1 VEDRI
6 LARHLEWDFSS
17 SFMYAL
23 YSALLAFFLVLT
35 LPYWLL
41 QMMRHG
47 KYRAGLR
54 RRFGAVPPNLIG
66 GGDKPAIWVHAVS
79 VGEVVASSGVVK
91 ALQQKFPSHRVVI
104 STTTS
109 TGQKLAAQRFGA
121 ENVFY
126 FPLDF
131 AFAIRPYLDVLRPE
145 LVVVAETE
153 FWPNFLRLA
162 KRGGARIA
170 VINCRI
176 SDRSFPGYK
185 RFRFWL
191 PRLLEKTLDNVDCFL
206 AQTEEDRK
214 RLVEIGAAETKV
226 TVTGNLKFDV
236 APPPS
241 PKIVASLRESFDRSG
256 AEPVLVCGSTLED
269 EEGSLLSAFRT
280 ILANHPKSV
289 MILAPR
295 HPERFA
301 EVAELV
307 EKLGFRMWRRSLW
320 DGEARGGDVRSGEAL
335 AGGVF
340 LVDSIGELA
349 AIYSLATVAFVGGS
363 LVPRGGHNI
372 LEPAL
377 YGVPIVTGNHYENFR
392 DVVNFFAGRNAVRIV
407 GLAEL
412 PLVFLELIENSD
424 ERATLGRNAL
434 AALESQRGATART
447 VSALLHLMDVS
458 S

>member
-1 VEDRI
+1 
-6 LARHLEWDFSS
+6 
-17 SFMYAL
+17 MYAL
-23 YSALLAFFLVLT
+23 YSALLTFFLALT

-54 RRFGAVPPNLIG
+54 QRFGAVPPALSAPPG
-66 GGDKPAIWVHAVS
+66 RQPSIWVHAVS
-79 VGEVVASSGVVK
+79 VGEVVASSAVVR
-91 ALQQKFPSHRVVI
+91 ALKENFPSHRVFV

-131 AFAIRPYLDVLRPE
+131 SFAIQPYLDALRPE

-162 KRGGARIA
+162 KRSGARIA

-176 SDRSFPGYK
+176 SDRSLPGYK

-191 PRLLEKTLDNVDCFL
+191 PRLLQETLENVDIFL
-206 AQTEEDRK
+206 AQTGEDRQ
-214 RLVEIGAAETKV
+214 RLVEIGAHEARV
-226 TVTGNLKFDV
+226 TVAGNLKFDV
-236 APPPS
+236 APPPL
-241 PKIVASLRESFDRSG
+241 PPIVASLRDCFLNSG
-256 AEPVLVCGSTLED
+256 AATLLVCGSTLPD
-269 EEGSLLSAFRT
+269 EEGSLLSAFRNL
-280 ILANHPKSV
+280 LATYPTAV

-307 EKLGFRMWRRSLW
+307 QRLGFRMWRRSQWAL
-320 DGEARGGDVRSGEAL
+320 DPHHREAVV
-335 AGGVF
+335 GGVF
-340 LVDSIGELA
+340 LLDSIGELA
-349 AIYSLATVAFVGGS
+349 ALYSLATVAFVGGS

-392 DVVNFFAGRNAVRIV
+392 DVVNFFASRNAVRIV

-412 PLVFLELIENSD
+412 PLVFMELMENQS
-424 ERATLGRNAL
+424 ERETLGRNAL
-434 AALESQRGATART
+434 AALQSQRGATDRT
-447 VSALLHLMDVS
+447 IAALLQLLQRTSVPS
-458 S
+458 

>member
-1 VEDRI
+1 
-6 LARHLEWDFSS
+6 
-17 SFMYAL
+17 MYAF
-23 YSALLAFFLVLT
+23 YSALLTFFLVLT

-54 RRFGAVPPNLIG
+54 QRFGAVPAALAVRG
-66 GGDKPAIWVHAVS
+66 EKPAIWVHAVS
-79 VGEVVASSGVVK
+79 VGEVVASSAVVE
-91 ALQQKFPSHRVVI
+91 ALRQNFPSHRVLV

-109 TGQKLAAQRFGA
+109 TGQKLAGQRFGA
-121 ENVFY
+121 QNVFY

-131 AFAIRPYLDVLRPE
+131 AFAIRPYLDALRPD

-162 KRGGARIA
+162 KRSGARIA

-176 SDRSFPGYK
+176 SDRSLPGYK
-185 RFRFWL
+185 RLRFCL
-191 PRLLEKTLDNVDCFL
+191 PKLLEKTLDNVDLFL
-206 AQTEEDRK
+206 AQTEEDRQ
-214 RLVEIGAAETKV
+214 RLIEIGAPESKV
-226 TVTGNLKFDV
+226 TVAGNLKFDV

-241 PKIVASLRESFDRSG
+241 PAIVASLRESFIHSG
-256 AEPVLVCGSTLED
+256 AGPVLVCGSTLED
-269 EEGSLLSAFRT
+269 EEGSLLSAFRN
-280 ILANHPKSV
+280 ILASRSKAV

-295 HPERFA
+295 HPERFP
-301 EVAELV
+301 EVGALV

-320 DGEARGGDVRSGEAL
+320 SGEPL

-340 LVDSIGELA
+340 LVDTIGELA
-349 AIYSLATVAFVGGS
+349 ALYSLATVAFVGGS

-392 DVVNFFAGRNAVRIV
+392 DVVNFFASRNAVRIV
-407 GLAEL
+407 GVAEL
-412 PLVFLELIENSD
+412 PLVFMELIENVN
-424 ERATLGRNAL
+424 ERTTLGRNAL
-434 AALESQRGATART
+434 AALESQRGATDRT
-447 VSALLHLMDVS
+447 VSALLRLMVES
-458 S
+458 REGSA

>member
-1 VEDRI
+1 
-6 LARHLEWDFSS
+6 
-17 SFMYAL
+17 MYAL
-23 YSALLAFFLVLT
+23 YSALVAFFLVLT

-54 RRFGAVPPNLIG
+54 QRFGAVPAALIG
-66 GGDKPAIWVHAVS
+66 RGEKPTIWVHAVS
-79 VGEVVASSGVVK
+79 VGEVVASSAVVE
-91 ALQQKFPSHRVVI
+91 ALRQKFPSHRVLI

-131 AFAIRPYLDVLRPE
+131 AFAIRPYLDALRPE
-145 LVVVAETE
+145 LVVIAETE
-153 FWPNFLRLA
+153 FWPNFIRLA
-162 KRGGARIA
+162 KRSGARIA

-191 PRLLEKTLDNVDCFL
+191 PRLLEKTLGNVDCFL
-206 AQTEEDRK
+206 AQTEEDRR
-214 RLVEIGAAETKV
+214 RLIEIGADKTKIAV
-226 TVTGNLKFDV
+226 AGNLKFDV
-236 APPPS
+236 APPPL
-241 PKIVASLRESFDRSG
+241 PRIVASLRESFSQSG
-256 AEPVLVCGSTLED
+256 AAPVLVCGSTLED
-269 EEGSLLSAFRT
+269 EEGSLLSAFRN
-280 ILANHPKSV
+280 ILVNHPKAV
-289 MILAPR
+289 MVLAPR
-295 HPERFA
+295 HPERFE

-320 DGEARGGDVRSGEAL
+320 SGEPL
-335 AGGVF
+335 TGGVF
-340 LVDSIGELA
+340 LLDSIGELA

-363 LVPRGGHNI
+363 LVARGGHNI

-377 YGVPIVTGNHYENFR
+377 YGIPIVTGNHYENFR
-392 DVVNFFAGRNAVRIV
+392 DVVNFFASHNAVRIV
-407 GLAEL
+407 GVAEL
-412 PLVFLELIENSD
+412 PLVFMELIENAE
-424 ERATLGRNAL
+424 ERGLLGRNAL
-434 AALESQRGATART
+434 AALDSQRGATDRT
-447 VSALLHLMDVS
+447 VSALLKLMGVS

>member
-1 VEDRI
+1 
-6 LARHLEWDFSS
+6 
-17 SFMYAL
+17 MYAL
-23 YSALLAFFLVLT
+23 YSALLGLFLLVT

-54 RRFGAVPPNLIG
+54 QRLGGVPSSLAG
-66 GGDKPAIWVHAVS
+66 RHEKRTIWVHAVS
-79 VGEVVASSGVVK
+79 VGEVVASSAVVE
-91 ALQQKFPSHRVVI
+91 ALQREFPNHRVVL
-104 STTTS
+104 STTTD
-109 TGQKLAAQRFGA
+109 TGQKLAAHRFGA
-121 ENVFY
+121 ENVFH

-131 AFAIRPYLDVLRPE
+131 AFAIRPYLEALRPE

-153 FWPNFLRLA
+153 FWPNFFRLA
-162 KRGGARIA
+162 KGSGASVA

-176 SDRSFPGYK
+176 SDRSLPGYR
-185 RFRFWL
+185 RFSFWL
-191 PRLLEKTLDNVDCFL
+191 PKVLGNVDLFL
-206 AQTEEDRK
+206 AQTDEDRR
-214 RLVEIGAAETKV
+214 RLIEIGVPESRVSVA
-226 TVTGNLKFDV
+226 GNLKFDV
-236 APPPS
+236 APPTAP
-241 PKIVASLRESFDRSG
+241 PIVTSLRQSLNQSD

-269 EEGSLLSAFRT
+269 EEGLLLSAFRN
-280 ILANHPKSV
+280 ILPTHPKAV

-301 EVAELV
+301 TVAELV

-320 DGEARGGDVRSGEAL
+320 SGESI

-349 AIYSLATVAFVGGS
+349 ALYSLATVAFVGGS

-377 YGVPIVTGNHYENFR
+377 YGVPVVTGNHYKNFR
-392 DVVNFFAGRNAVRIV
+392 DIVNYFRERNAVRVV
-407 GLAEL
+407 GVAEL
-412 PLVFLELIENSD
+412 PLVFMELIES
-424 ERATLGRNAL
+424 RAARETLGRNAL

-447 VSALLHLMDVS
+447 LDALVQLMDKGS
-458 S
+458 A

>member
-1 VEDRI
+1 
-6 LARHLEWDFSS
+6 
-17 SFMYAL
+17 MYAL
-23 YSALLAFFLVLT
+23 YSALLAVVLLLT
-35 LPYWLL
+35 LPYWMV
-41 QMMRHG
+41 QMLRHG

-54 RRFGAVPPNLIG
+54 QRFGAVPATLLSPNQ
-66 GGDKPAIWVHAVS
+66 KPAIWIHAVS
-79 VGEVVASSGVVK
+79 VGEVVASSAVIATLRERFPAHRAVV
-91 ALQQKFPSHRVVI
+91 

-131 AFAIRPYLDVLRPE
+131 SFAIRPYIEALRPE

-162 KRGGARIA
+162 KASGAKIA

-176 SDRSFPGYK
+176 SDRSLPGYK

-191 PRLLEKTLDNVDCFL
+191 PKLLGGALANVDIFL
-206 AQTEEDRK
+206 AQTEEDRR
-214 RLVEIGAAETKV
+214 RLIEIGAHESKIAV
-226 TVTGNLKFDV
+226 AGNLKFDI
-236 APPPS
+236 APPPATE
-241 PKIVASLRESFDRSG
+241 IVMRLRENFRNSG
-256 AEPVLVCGSTLED
+256 AIPILVCGSTLEG
-269 EEGSLLSAFRT
+269 EEGALLSAFRN
-280 ILANHPKSV
+280 ILVSHPQAV

-301 EVAELV
+301 DVAALV
-307 EKLGFRMWRRSLW
+307 EKLGFRMWRRSVW
-320 DGEARGGDVRSGEAL
+320 SGDQL

-349 AIYSLATVAFVGGS
+349 SLYSLGTVAFVGGS

-392 DVVNFFAGRNAVRIV
+392 DVINVFANRDAVRIV

-412 PLVFLELIENSD
+412 PLVLMELVDDANA
-424 ERATLGRNAL
+424 RATLGRNAL
-434 AALESQRGATART
+434 AALESQRGATDKT
-447 VSALLHLMDVS
+447 ITALLQLMS
-458 S
+458 RGSA

>member
-1 VEDRI
+1 
-6 LARHLEWDFSS
+6 
-17 SFMYAL
+17 MYVL
-23 YSALLAFFLVLT
+23 YSALLALLLVIT

-41 QMMRHG
+41 QMLRHG

-54 RRFGAVPPNLIG
+54 QRFGALPPHLLNRG
-66 GGDKPAIWVHAVS
+66 KERTIWVHAVS
-79 VGEVVASSGVVK
+79 VGEVVASCGVVE
-91 ALQQKFPSHRVVI
+91 ALGHEFPSHRVLI

-109 TGQKLAAQRFGA
+109 TGQKLAAKTFGA

-131 AFAIRPYLDVLRPE
+131 AITVRPYLETLRPE
-145 LVVVAETE
+145 LCVIAETE

-162 KRGGARIA
+162 KRSGTRVV

-176 SDRSFPGYK
+176 SDRSLPGYK
-185 RFRFWL
+185 RLRFWL
-191 PRLLEKTLDNVDCFL
+191 RKVLANVDLFL
-206 AQTEEDRK
+206 AQTEEDRA
-214 RLVEIGAAETKV
+214 RLIAIGATEKKV
-226 TVTGNLKFDV
+226 TVGGNLKFDV
-236 APPPS
+236 APPRS
-241 PKIVASLRESFDRSG
+241 PAIVASLRGALEQSL
-256 AEPVLVCGSTLED
+256 AEPILVCGSTLEG
-269 EEGSLLSAFRT
+269 EEGALLSAFHN
-280 ILANHPKSV
+280 ILATHPKAI

-301 EVAELV
+301 EVATLV
-307 EKLGFRMWRRSLW
+307 EQLGFRMWRRSLW
-320 DGEARGGDVRSGEAL
+320 SGEAL

-349 AIYSLATVAFVGGS
+349 ALYSLATVAFVGGS

-392 DVVNFFAGRNAVRIV
+392 DIVNFFLSRNAVRVV

-412 PLVFLELIENSD
+412 PLVLIELIDNSE
-424 ERATLGRNAL
+424 ERARLGRNAV

-447 VSALLHLMDVS
+447 VRALAELMKNPARSAQPPDKAS
-458 S
+458 A

>member
-1 VEDRI
+1 
-6 LARHLEWDFSS
+6 
-17 SFMYAL
+17 MYAL
-23 YSALLAFFLVLT
+23 YSTLLAFFLVLT

-54 RRFGAVPPNLIG
+54 QRFGTVPRALAG
-66 GGDKPAIWVHAVS
+66 RGEKPAMWVHAVS
-79 VGEVVASSGVVK
+79 VGEVVASSAVVI
-91 ALQQKFPSHRVVI
+91 ALRQKFPSHRVLI

-131 AFAIRPYLDVLRPE
+131 AFAVRPYLDALRPE

-153 FWPNFLRLA
+153 FWPNFLRLS
-162 KRGGARIA
+162 KRSGARIA

-176 SDRSFPGYK
+176 SDRSLPGYK

-191 PRLLEKTLDNVDCFL
+191 PRLLENTLGNVDLFL
-206 AQTEEDRK
+206 AQTEEDRQ
-214 RLVEIGAAETKV
+214 RLIEIGAAETKV
-226 TVTGNLKFDV
+226 TVAGNLKFDV
-236 APPPS
+236 APPPL
-241 PKIVASLRESFDRSG
+241 PKIVASLRQDFSHSG
-256 AEPVLVCGSTLED
+256 AGPVLVCGSTLED
-269 EEGSLLSAFRT
+269 EEGSLLSAFRN
-280 ILANHPKSV
+280 ILANHPKAV

-295 HPERFA
+295 HPERFPD
-301 EVAELV
+301 VAALV
-307 EKLGFRMWRRSLW
+307 EQLGFRMWRRSLW
-320 DGEARGGDVRSGEAL
+320 SGEAL

-377 YGVPIVTGNHYENFR
+377 HGVPIVTGNHYENFR
-392 DVVNFFAGRNAVRIV
+392 DVVNFFASRNAVRIV
-407 GLAEL
+407 GLADL
-412 PLVFLELIENSD
+412 PLVFMELIENSD

-434 AALESQRGATART
+434 AALESQRGATDRT
-447 VSALLHLMDVS
+447 IAALIQLMSEPRVGSA
-458 S
+458 

>member
-1 VEDRI
+1 
-6 LARHLEWDFSS
+6 
-17 SFMYAL
+17 MYAL
-23 YSALLAFFLVLT
+23 YSALLAFSLALT

-54 RRFGAVPPNLIG
+54 QRFGAVPPALAVPG
-66 GGDKPAIWVHAVS
+66 KKRAIWVHAVS
-79 VGEVVASSGVVK
+79 VGEVVASSAVIE
-91 ALQQKFPSHRVVI
+91 ALRQKFPSHRVLI

-109 TGQKLAAQRFGA
+109 TGQKLATQRFGA

-131 AFAIRPYLDVLRPE
+131 AFAIRPYLDALRPE

-162 KRGGARIA
+162 KRSGARIA

-176 SDRSFPGYK
+176 SDRSLPGYK

-191 PRLLEKTLDNVDCFL
+191 PKLLEKTLATVDCFL
-206 AQTEEDRK
+206 AQTEEDRH
-214 RLVEIGAAETKV
+214 RLLEIGAIEAKV
-226 TVTGNLKFDV
+226 TVAGNLKFDV

-241 PKIVASLRESFDRSG
+241 PKIVASLRESFTHSG
-256 AEPVLVCGSTLED
+256 AEPILVCGSTLED
-269 EEGSLLSAFRT
+269 EEGSLLSTFRN
-280 ILANHPKSV
+280 ILANHPKAV

-295 HPERFA
+295 HPERVA
-301 EVAELV
+301 EVADLV

-320 DGEARGGDVRSGEAL
+320 SGESL
-335 AGGVF
+335 AGSVF

-349 AIYSLATVAFVGGS
+349 ALYSLATVAFVGGS

-392 DVVNFFAGRNAVRIV
+392 DVVNFFASRHAVRIV

-412 PLVFLELIENSD
+412 PLVFMELIENGD

-434 AALESQRGATART
+434 AALASQRGATDRT
-447 VSALLHLMDVS
+447 VVALLQLMGTGTMSGHLPS
-458 S
+458 GGSA